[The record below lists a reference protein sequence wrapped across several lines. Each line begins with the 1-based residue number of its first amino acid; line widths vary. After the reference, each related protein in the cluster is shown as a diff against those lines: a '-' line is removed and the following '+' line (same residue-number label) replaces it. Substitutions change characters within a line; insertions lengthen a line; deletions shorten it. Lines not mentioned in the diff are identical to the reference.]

1 MTGTVAPH
9 PPDRDRRRMPLWLL
23 AIGPLAL
30 LALLVVAIIEL
41 GPADAILGEAPP
53 VEELSVQRVELGEYG
68 FRLAVIN
75 DGPDPVTVA
84 QVMVD
89 EAYWSFT
96 LRPDRPLSH
105 LGAAEITIPY
115 PWVEGEAHEIVLVSS
130 SGVTFP
136 HEVEVAVATPR
147 PSGRY
152 FWLFALVGLYVG
164 VIPVALGLAWYPL
177 LRRLGR
183 KGIDFVLALTVG
195 LLLFLLVDT
204 TNEGFEIAGSTPASY
219 QGLALLLFAGL
230 AAYLGLET
238 FGAWM
243 RARRAGTPGWT
254 NALLVA
260 VGIGLHNFGEGL
272 AIGAA
277 FALGEAALGTL
288 LILGFTLHNTTEGLA
303 IVAPLSKERAGLGR
317 LVVLGVVAG
326 APTIVGA
333 WTGGFVYSPI
343 WSVAFLGIGAGA
355 IAQVAVQITR
365 SSAGERPLTGYFRE
379 APVFAGLLAGV
390 CLMYATGL
398 MVG

>member
-1 MTGTVAPH
+1 M
-9 PPDRDRRRMPLWLL
+9 
-23 AIGPLAL
+23 GPLVL
-30 LALLVVAIIEL
+30 LALLVAAIVEL
-41 GPADAILGEAPP
+41 GPADAIRGEAPP
-53 VEELSVQRVELGEYG
+53 VEELSIQRVQLGEYG
-68 FRLAVIN
+68 FRLAVVN

-89 EAYWSFT
+89 EAYWSFAME
-96 LRPDRPLSH
+96 PDGPLSH
-105 LGAAEITIPY
+105 LGAAELTIPY
-115 PWVEGEAHEIVLVSS
+115 PWVEGEAHEIVLVSA

-136 HEVEVAVATPR
+136 HEVEVAIATPR

-177 LRRLGR
+177 VRRLGR

-204 TNEGFEIAGSTPASY
+204 THEGLEIAESTPASY
-219 QGLALLLFAGL
+219 QGLALFVFAGF

-238 FGAWM
+238 LGARI
-243 RARRAGTPGWT
+243 RARRTATPGWS

-303 IVAPLSKERAGLGR
+303 IVAPLSGERAGLGR
-317 LVVLGVVAG
+317 LVVLGLVAG
-326 APTIVGA
+326 APTILGA

-355 IAQVAVQITR
+355 IAQVVVQITR
-365 SSAGERPLTGYFRE
+365 SSAGDRPLGGYLRE
-379 APVFAGLLAGV
+379 TAVFAGLMAGV
-390 CLMYATGL
+390 GLMYTTGL
-398 MVG
+398 IVG